1 LKQQGRSE
9 ENETVADEMH
19 APVTI
24 PNPGDPPSLPQEIP
38 YPAACLAP
46 QGFEHA
52 LQGELQAHGIGFH
65 ALGRLHVLQRAPATP
80 PAWAQH
86 LWHEP
91 RRIQAPSISQAAKA
105 LKAIQRNWVC
115 YSHAHHRRAALIQE
129 QLPPVSAR
137 PHRFGDPLPTA
148 PLGAWPLLD
157 EHPLLAAPRCN
168 SPFPLGEVRF
178 VEDKTGPPSRAY
190 LKLWELFTR
199 LDRQPEPGALCLD
212 LGASPG
218 GWSWVL
224 ARLGCRVLAVDRAP
238 LDPRVAALPG
248 VTERRGSAFGIDPRA
263 SNNDVHPDWIF
274 SDVICYPARLLEYIR
289 RWITYGHC
297 RNFVC
302 TLKFQGE
309 TDYATMQGFLEIGG
323 TLLHLSHNK
332 HELTWVLTSA

>member
-1 LKQQGRSE
+1 
-9 ENETVADEMH
+9 MH
-19 APVTI
+19 APVTTPYPDDLPSSAQDI
-24 PNPGDPPSLPQEIP
+24 PH
-38 YPAACLAP
+38 PAACLAP
-46 QGFEHA
+46 EGFEQA
-52 LQGELQAHGIGFH
+52 LQGELTRRGLAFQ
-65 ALGRLHVLQRAPATP
+65 ALGRLHLLEEVPVPP

-86 LWHEP
+86 LWFAP
-91 RRIQAPSISQAAKA
+91 VRIQAASISQAAKA

-148 PLGAWPLLD
+148 SLGAWTLLD
-157 EHPLLAAPRCN
+157 EHTLLAAPRCS
-168 SPFPLGEVRF
+168 SPFPLGELRF

-190 LKLWELFTR
+190 LKLWEVFTR
-199 LDRQPEPGALCLD
+199 MGIRPAPDALCLD

-238 LDPRVAALPG
+238 LDPRVTGLPG
-248 VTERRGSAFGIDPRA
+248 VTERRGSAFGIDPR
-263 SNNDVHPDWIF
+263 SSKNDVHPDWIF
-274 SDVICYPARLLEYIR
+274 SDVICYPARLLEYVR
-289 RWITYGHC
+289 RWIAYGRC

-309 TDYATMQGFLEIGG
+309 TDYAAMEGFQALGG

-332 HELTWVLTSA
+332 HELTWVLAQA